1 MVAFASL
8 AVFGAAVLL
17 LALTP
22 GPNMIY
28 LVSRSICQ
36 GRAAGVQSLFGVVLG
51 FVVHM
56 LAAAAGM
63 SAVLLA
69 VPFAYEALNILWS
82 VFLDR

>member
-1 MVAFASL
+1 VVAFASL